1 MSQCSTYHSNGKV
14 VVYNAVRHWV
24 PSLFL
29 VCGCD
34 INLPA
39 IQHHL
44 CTVLNVPQDLK
55 EAFALIAS
63 GRIRWDKWDVKMGL
77 EYLVPHDWHFANTK
91 IQVSFQISFYT
102 CIWTIY
108 FQYYSILLL
117 ILNDFVIIKSLG
129 YIVLDIF
136 VWSLFGILTYGE
148 KITSVHK
155 CQKRHF
161 LLRLDPK

>member
-1 MSQCSTYHSNGKV
+1 MYLCTLLSQCSTYHSNGKV

-77 EYLVPHDWHFANTK
+77 EYLVPHDWHFANTGAWANTRK
-91 IQVSFQISFYT
+91 YKWVSK
-102 CIWTIY
+102 Y
-108 FQYYSILLL
+108 FFIHAYGQFTYSITQFCYL
-117 ILNDFVIIKSLG
+117 
-129 YIVLDIF
+129 Y
-136 VWSLFGILTYGE
+136 
-148 KITSVHK
+148 
-155 CQKRHF
+155 
-161 LLRLDPK
+161 